1 MANIKSS
8 QKKNR
13 QRITHEAR
21 NRAKKAEMRTATKR
35 LRAAINAKD
44 KKQAGVL
51 LLPALRLIDRA
62 GGQGLIKKGSSSRQ
76 ASRLVTAVNGLK

>member
-21 NRAKKAEMRTATKR
+21 NRTQKAEMRTATKR
-35 LRAAINAKD
+35 LRAAITAKNAKE
-44 KKQAGVL
+44 ATGL
-51 LLPALRLIDRA
+51 LAPALRLIDRA
-62 GGQGLIKKGSSSRQ
+62 GGRGLIKKGASSRQ
-76 ASRLVTAVNGLK
+76 VSRLVTAVNDLK